1 MSLLGV
7 ERCKEEKVTKRRVLV
22 DKDRQSQSVQE
33 ALQSNTGGIWRD
45 EGERTNNGGDVKSD
59 RWQKLK

>member
-45 EGERTNNGGDVKSD
+45 EGERNNNGGDVKSD